1 LGKILEEEPDAFAR
15 ALTAKLLTYALGR
28 GLDVSDHRVVRTI
41 ARKVA
46 ADDYRFSS
54 LVTEIVQSV
63 PFQMRQGAVIPMI
76 VTGKHLPRRTFL
88 KGLGAAVALP
98 MLDAMTP
105 AFAAPALKQTPTRL
119 AFTYIPNGV
128 TLEAWTPAAGGRD
141 FEFTRIL
148 KPLEGTARAHAG
160 HHRPGAAERE
170 RPGRRRRRSRARR
183 GLLPDRRP
191 PAQDGGRRHPGRA
204 SRSIRSPLARSAA
217 TRGTPRSSSAAT
229 SRARSATATP
239 GYSCAYTNSLSWRS
253 PTSPMPPETNPRLA
267 FERLF
272 GGIDA
277 GLDPAT
283 RAIRRRERRSILDIV
298 AERTKALVGSLGPS
312 DRRKMDEYLTSVREI
327 ERRIEIAER
336 DTREVTP
343 DFEMPSGVPVLFA
356 DYASLMFDMQAIA
369 FQADLT
375 RVSTLML
382 GREGSLPHVS
392 RDRRARSASP
402 AHPPPR
408 QPGVDREGDEGER
421 AAHGAVREVHREAR
435 RHARWRRHAAR
446 SLHRRLRQRHRR
458 RQQAHPRG
466 SARRRRRPR
475 RRPARAAVTWS
486 TDEHADDQL
495 LPDDARSDWRQEE
508 TIGDSTG
515 RVEHI

>member
-1 LGKILEEEPDAFAR
+1 
-15 ALTAKLLTYALGR
+15 
-28 GLDVSDHRVVRTI
+28 
-41 ARKVA
+41 
-46 ADDYRFSS
+46 
-54 LVTEIVQSV
+54 
-63 PFQMRQGAVIPMI
+63 MI

-105 AFAAPALKQTPTRL
+105 AFAAPALKRTPTRL

-128 TLEAWTPAAGGRD
+128 TLQAWTPAAAGRE

-148 KPLEGTARAHAG
+148 KPLEALREHTLVITGLAQQNANALADGAGDHARAAACYLTGVHPRKTAG
-160 HHRPGAAERE
+160 ADIQAGVSVDQIAAGAIGGDTRFPSIELGCDE
-170 RPGRRRRRSRARR
+170 SRTV
-183 GLLPDRRP
+183 GNCD
-191 PAQDGGRRHPGRA
+191 
-204 SRSIRSPLARSAA
+204 S
-217 TRGTPRSSSAAT
+217 
-229 SRARSATATP
+229 

-283 RAIRRRERRSILDIV
+283 RAIRRRQRRSILDIV
-298 AERTKALVGSLGPS
+298 AERTNALVGSLGPS

-382 GREGSLPHVS
+382 GREGSLRTYPEIGVPDPHHPLTHH
-392 RDRRARSASP
+392 RDNPEWIEKVTKVNVLHMELFAKFIAKLAATPDGDGTLLDHSIVVYGSGIADGNKHTHEDLPVVVAGHGGGLLGGRHLVYAENTPMTNFYLTMLDRI
-402 AHPPPR
+402 
-408 QPGVDREGDEGER
+408 GVK
-421 AAHGAVREVHREAR
+421 
-435 RHARWRRHAAR
+435 
-446 SLHRRLRQRHRR
+446 
-458 RQQAHPRG
+458 
-466 SARRRRRPR
+466 
-475 RRPARAAVTWS
+475 
-486 TDEHADDQL
+486 
-495 LPDDARSDWRQEE
+495 EE

-515 RVEHI
+515 RVEHLTDV

>member
-1 LGKILEEEPDAFAR
+1 
-15 ALTAKLLTYALGR
+15 
-28 GLDVSDHRVVRTI
+28 
-41 ARKVA
+41 
-46 ADDYRFSS
+46 
-54 LVTEIVQSV
+54 
-63 PFQMRQGAVIPMI
+63 MI

-141 FEFTRIL
+141 FAFTRIL
-148 KPLEGTARAHAG
+148 KPLEGLREHTLVITGLAQQNANALADGAGDHARAAACYLTGVHPRKTAG
-160 HHRPGAAERE
+160 ADIQAGVSVDQIAAGAIGGDTRYPSIELGCDE
-170 RPGRRRRRSRARR
+170 SRTV
-183 GLLPDRRP
+183 GNCD
-191 PAQDGGRRHPGRA
+191 
-204 SRSIRSPLARSAA
+204 S
-217 TRGTPRSSSAAT
+217 
-229 SRARSATATP
+229 

-298 AERTKALVGSLGPS
+298 AERTNVLVGSLGPS

-382 GREGSLPHVS
+382 GREGSLRTYPEIGVPDPHHPLTHH
-392 RDRRARSASP
+392 RDNPEWIEKVTKVNVLHMELFAKFIAKLAATPDGDGTLLDHSIVVYGSGIADGNKHTHEDLPVVVAGHGGGLLGGRHLVYPTNTPMTNFYLTMLDRI
-402 AHPPPR
+402 
-408 QPGVDREGDEGER
+408 GVK
-421 AAHGAVREVHREAR
+421 
-435 RHARWRRHAAR
+435 
-446 SLHRRLRQRHRR
+446 
-458 RQQAHPRG
+458 
-466 SARRRRRPR
+466 
-475 RRPARAAVTWS
+475 
-486 TDEHADDQL
+486 
-495 LPDDARSDWRQEE
+495 EE

-515 RVEHI
+515 RVEHLTDV

>member
-1 LGKILEEEPDAFAR
+1 
-15 ALTAKLLTYALGR
+15 
-28 GLDVSDHRVVRTI
+28 
-41 ARKVA
+41 
-46 ADDYRFSS
+46 
-54 LVTEIVQSV
+54 
-63 PFQMRQGAVIPMI
+63 MI
-76 VTGKHLPRRTFL
+76 VIGKHLPRRTFL

-141 FEFTRIL
+141 FAFTRIL
-148 KPLEGTARAHAG
+148 KPLEGLREHTLVITGLAQQNANALADGAGDHARAAACYLTGVHPRKTAG
-160 HHRPGAAERE
+160 ADIQAGVSVDQIAAGAIGGDTRYPSIELGCDE
-170 RPGRRRRRSRARR
+170 SRTV
-183 GLLPDRRP
+183 GNCD
-191 PAQDGGRRHPGRA
+191 
-204 SRSIRSPLARSAA
+204 S
-217 TRGTPRSSSAAT
+217 
-229 SRARSATATP
+229 

-283 RAIRRRERRSILDIV
+283 RAIRRRERRSILDVV
-298 AERTKALVGSLGPS
+298 AERTNALVGSLGPS

-382 GREGSLPHVS
+382 GREGSLRTYPEIGVPDPHHPLTHH
-392 RDRRARSASP
+392 RDNPEWIEKVTKVNVLHMELFAKFIAKLAATPDGDGTLLDHSIVVYGSGIADGNKHTHEDLPVVVAGHGGGLLGGRHLVYPTNTPMTNFYLTMLDRI
-402 AHPPPR
+402 
-408 QPGVDREGDEGER
+408 GVK
-421 AAHGAVREVHREAR
+421 
-435 RHARWRRHAAR
+435 
-446 SLHRRLRQRHRR
+446 
-458 RQQAHPRG
+458 
-466 SARRRRRPR
+466 
-475 RRPARAAVTWS
+475 
-486 TDEHADDQL
+486 
-495 LPDDARSDWRQEE
+495 EE

-515 RVEHI
+515 RVEHLTDV